1 MIQFMFNKFVQIGK
15 TALHYA
21 AENGHEQVAQTL
33 LTGEADWY
41 AISFEVCD

>member
-1 MIQFMFNKFVQIGK
+1 MFYKFVQIGN

-33 LTGEADWY
+33 LTSEADVY
-41 AISFEVCD
+41 ATTDEVCD